1 MKLQQ
6 QNRNWGGK
14 KTKQNRKTG
23 KDGMPYTQCNTRAA
37 HICEREFR
45 FVGQPLGAHR
55 GCKALF
61 GNNERRARRG
71 KKAEA
76 LGALQKPLE
85 EGDAVRFFAG
95 LKCLFSG
102 LGLTVAHITVAQQH
116 VQQLTHLPLPLS
128 KPLDYRWELKGH
140 IDHTVI
146 SRHLSCIE
154 KTS

>member
-14 KTKQNRKTG
+14 KQEKNKKTG

-45 FVGQPLGAHR
+45 FMGLTEVAKPCLEIMR
-55 GCKALF
+55 GEQ
-61 GNNERRARRG
+61 GG

-140 IDHTVI
+140 IDYTVI